1 MQEEVLENACSVDID
16 VFRERLAGDKVQ
28 DCLKKHRKNI
38 KAIYTVYA
46 ADDDSDGDDDSW
58 EKTHQQEVVEPQL
71 SSILDEQQKLLG
83 STTCITKVGLVLRKF
98 CPRI

>member
-1 MQEEVLENACSVDID
+1 MMQEEVLENACQVDID

-46 ADDDSDGDDDSW
+46 ADDDSDEAVG
-58 EKTHQQEVVEPQL
+58 QL
-71 SSILDEQQKLLG
+71 DTMNCKELTSFCKEM
-83 STTCITKVGLVLRKF
+83 KVSGVLCVNLSKMFSLSMYSR
-98 CPRI
+98 